1 MNVSYMRLVLLILI
15 SSFLLQCAKPE
26 YKTLFTLIDPSNSGV
41 HFENT
46 IIETDSLNAI
56 TFEYIYNGGGVGIG
70 DFNNDSLPD
79 IFFAGNSVSSKL
91 YLNKRDFRFE
101 DITEQAKVTTTTWCT
116 GVAVNDFNQDGWMD
130 IYVSTVHPN
139 PNNTSPNLLFLNKG
153 LNQNGIPAFEEIAEQ
168 AGLSANVYATQ
179 ASFLDYD
186 LDGDLDMYLVANAL
200 ENFPKNNPVGQKKN
214 GEGKSQDKFYCNDS
228 DSSGIHFTDVSKQ
241 VGIQTE
247 GWGLGITVTDI
258 NQDGYP
264 DIYVTN
270 DFLSNDHLY
279 INNGNGTFSNQ
290 IKDYFKH
297 TEYNGMG
304 VDIADINNDGLND
317 ILAVD
322 MMPNDNLRQKAMF
335 SNIGYS
341 KFELNKK
348 QNYLP
353 QYVRNVLQVNN
364 GNHTF
369 SDIGCLSGI
378 YGTDWS
384 WSALLAD
391 FDNDGWRD
399 ILITNG
405 YVKDVTDLDFASY
418 NSNAG
423 GFGRLED
430 RKKKIIENLKG
441 LKGVHKSNFIF
452 QNNKDLTF
460 SDKTEDWGLLQKS
473 YTNGA
478 VYTDLDNDGDLDL
491 VMNNINSPAFL
502 YKNNTRER
510 GMANSNFLKLQLIG
524 EQKNNSGLG
533 AKVWVYNSESVQY
546 AEHTLQRG
554 YKSSVENGIHFGL
567 GTQSQIDSIQINWPS
582 GKSQLVISPAVNQ
595 KIVLKESNALRAE
608 EKKRKN
614 EPSTLFR
621 ESSGKH
627 GLTFKHQEEDFVD
640 FKQSQP
646 LLLHKFSQA
655 GPMIAT
661 GDINNDGMKDFVIG
675 GSANQ
680 GATIFIQ
687 KGNGQFSKTE
697 MPSKP
702 EEDAGV
708 LLFDADGDNDL
719 DLFCVSGSSEYN
731 FRSDHYKH
739 RLYVNNG
746 KGALQLVPS
755 ALPEKVKSSGSCVEA
770 NDFDKDGDLDLFIG
784 GRVVPNRFPEAPQSF
799 LLRNESNSNNGQP
812 RFIPVDN
819 SGLKSVG
826 MVTGASWVD
835 FDNDQWTDLVV
846 VGEWMPITFIK
857 NDKGILKKLTSTD
870 HQLPKEIGWWRCI
883 KAADFDHDGDMDFIA
898 GNFGLNSIYQASSA
912 EPISLYAKD
921 FDGNGSMD
929 PIVCRYIQGKEYPVH
944 SRETLT
950 EQIVS
955 LKKVLTTY
963 AKYGESSLQDIL
975 SKKQLDGAQV
985 YQCDHLASS
994 YIENLGRGNFSLRR
1008 LPIPC
1013 QTSPINDLLI
1023 EDYDSD
1029 GNLDVMAVQNDYS
1042 FEPLG
1047 GLYDAGIGLLLM
1059 GDGKG
1064 SFANVPVTKS
1074 GFYVSGDA
1082 KSIARVTTKNK
1093 KELYIVA
1100 QNQDSLLLFDKK

>member
-1 MNVSYMRLVLLILI
+1 MNKSYTCLVLSVLLSIL
-15 SSFLLQCAKPE
+15 LLQCAKPE
-26 YKTLFTLIDPSNSGV
+26 DKTLFTLINPSSSGV

-91 YLNKRDFRFE
+91 YLNKSDFKFE
-101 DITEQAKVTTTTWCT
+101 DVTEQAKMTTSAWCT
-116 GVAVNDFNQDGWMD
+116 GAAVNDFNQDGWMD
-130 IYVSTVHPN
+130 VYVSTVHPD
-139 PNNTSPNLLFLNKG
+139 PNTSSSNLLFLNKG
-153 LNQNGIPAFEEIAEQ
+153 LNEKGIPVFEEVAEQ

-186 LDGDLDMYLVANAL
+186 LDGDMDMYLVANAL
-200 ENFPKNNPVGQKKN
+200 ENFPKNNPMGQN
-214 GEGKSQDKFYCNDS
+214 TDGEGKSQDKFYRNDC
-228 DSSGIHFTDVSKQ
+228 DSSGIRFTDVSKQ

-247 GWGLGITVTDI
+247 GWGLGIAVTDI

-290 IKDYFKH
+290 IKNYFKH

-317 ILAVD
+317 VLAVD
-322 MMPNDNLRQKAMF
+322 MMPDDNLRQKAMF

-348 QNYLP
+348 QKYLP
-353 QYVRNVLQVNN
+353 QYVRNVMQVNN
-364 GNHTF
+364 GNNTF

-430 RKKKIIENLKG
+430 RKKKIIETLKG
-441 LKGVHKSNFIF
+441 LKGVHKSNFVF

-460 SDKTEDWGLLQKS
+460 ADKTKDWGLPQKS

-502 YKNNTRER
+502 YKNNTREK

-533 AKVWVYNSESVQY
+533 AKVWVYNNGSVQY
-546 AEHTLQRG
+546 AEHTQQRG

-567 GTQSQIDSIQINWPS
+567 GTQNRIDSIKINWPS
-582 GKSQLVISPAVNQ
+582 GKSQLVVNPAINQ
-595 KIVLKESNALRAE
+595 KIVLKESAALKRG
-608 EKKRKN
+608 EKKSTN
-614 EPSTLFR
+614 EPTLFS
-621 ESSGKH
+621 ESSGKY
-627 GLTFKHQEEDFVD
+627 GVTFKHQEDDYVD

-655 GPMIAT
+655 GPMITT
-661 GDINNDGMKDFVIG
+661 GDINGDGMEDFVIG

-680 GATIFIQ
+680 GATIFAQ
-687 KGNGQFSKTE
+687 KESGQFVKTDL
-697 MPSKP
+697 PSKP
-702 EEDAGV
+702 EEDTGV
-708 LLFDADGDNDL
+708 LLFDADGDKDL
-719 DLFCVSGSSEYN
+719 DLFCVSGSSEYD
-731 FRSDHYKH
+731 FRSDYYKH
-739 RLYVNNG
+739 RLYVNDG
-746 KGALQLVPS
+746 KGFFQLTLN
-755 ALPEKVKSSGSCVEA
+755 ALPEEIKSSGSCVPA

-784 GRVVPNRFPEAPQSF
+784 GRVVPNRFPETPQSF
-799 LLRNESNSNNGQP
+799 LLRNESNSNNRQP

-819 SGLKSVG
+819 TEIKSVG

-846 VGEWMPITFIK
+846 VGEWMPITFFK
-857 NDKGILKKLTSTD
+857 NEMGVLKKLSSTD

-883 KAADFDHDGDMDFIA
+883 KAADFDHDGDIDFIA
-898 GNFGLNSIYQASSA
+898 GNFGLNSIYQAS
-912 EPISLYAKD
+912 PTQPVSLYAKD

-944 SRETLT
+944 GRETMT

-955 LKKVLTTY
+955 LKKVLTSY

-975 SKKQLDGAQV
+975 SKKQLDGAQI
-985 YQCDHLASS
+985 YRCDHLASS
-994 YIENLGRGNFSLRR
+994 YIENLGGGNFSLRP
-1008 LPIPC
+1008 LPIFC
-1013 QTSPINDLLI
+1013 QTSTINDLLI
-1023 EDYDSD
+1023 DDYDND

-1047 GLYDAGIGLLLM
+1047 GLYDAGIGLLLK

-1064 SFANVPVTKS
+1064 NFTNTPVTKS

-1082 KSIARVTTKNK
+1082 KSIAKVATKDK
-1093 KELYIVA
+1093 KELFIVT
-1100 QNQDSLLLFDKK
+1100 QNQDSLKVFEKR